1 MSRASPYEY
10 MKCCVWNQTSF
21 FQGEAGIIVNFVW
34 KWSFDVIV
42 VTQIRPIYQRNWN
55 TKVFKALHSEKSSV
69 KQTLLFERTFE
80 IIQTN
85 HLQLHHIL
93 LRSWDIKVPIWSVG
107 ILHICD
113 IWILL
118 RKIVIYLVGRT
129 FYLRG
134 PFCYLSW
141 RGWCP
146 PGICLVTPGCFNI
159 QTSHG
164 FKNLCLFSLNRFRM
178 KWDIFSI
185 SITVCFH
192 YITDSWLTS
201 LSLILTAKTSTKI
214 TFLADKIY
222 YNFSQE
228 YSKITNMWNP

>member
-1 MSRASPYEY
+1 MSPRSGLYIREIETRRSSKRFTVKNPVENKLSYLKELLKLFRLTIY
-10 MKCCVWNQTSF
+10 
-21 FQGEAGIIVNFVW
+21 NFT
-34 KWSFDVIV
+34 I
-42 VTQIRPIYQRNWN
+42 
-55 TKVFKALHSEKSSV
+55 
-69 KQTLLFERTFE
+69 
-80 IIQTN
+80 
-85 HLQLHHIL
+85 
-93 LRSWDIKVPIWSVG
+93 RSWDIKVPIRSVG

-118 RKIVIYLVGRT
+118 RNIVIYLVGRT

-134 PFCYLSW
+134 PFGCQSW
-141 RGWCP
+141 RKWCP

-201 LSLILTAKTSTKI
+201 LSLILTAKKSTKI

-222 YNFSQE
+222 YNVSQE
-228 YSKITNMWNP
+228 YSKITNMWNPPKTG